1 MILYGANKPKNLCY
15 GNTQLD
21 ALKLGNSNVTSL
33 NGISGSSTL
42 QDSSVISGFKYIE
55 SNSTSKVTDRM
66 SAFEYVPS
74 DALALKTSSG
84 TGTIKTKF
92 ACTMFVFSWERFDT
106 VSVDL
111 SFKTYDT
118 NTTVIRVNMTG
129 GYFKI
134 YNSAGTEVSSTW
146 IGGNHGMMVVKRKN
160 GYYIGSSESDW
171 SFSGATTVPATFD
184 KPVYAVLT
192 SSTNS
197 YVYIHTFTKLDYL
210 RQINS

>member
-1 MILYGANKPKNLCY
+1 MILYGVNKPKNICY
-15 GNTQLD
+15 GNTLLD
-21 ALKLGNSNVTSL
+21 ELKLGNSNVTSRDRVTGRSNL
-33 NGISGSSTL
+33 
-42 QDSSVISGFKYIE
+42 E
-55 SNSTSKVTDRM
+55 SNSIISKFAYIETNTTSKVTNRT
-66 SAFEYVPS
+66 SALGYVPAE
-74 DALALKTSSG
+74 ALALKTSSG
-84 TGTIKTKF
+84 TGTLKTKF
-92 ACTMFVFSWERFDT
+92 ACSMFVFSWERFDT
-106 VSVDL
+106 VKVDL

-118 NTTVIRVNMTG
+118 HETVIRVNMTG

-146 IGGNHGMMVVKRKN
+146 IGGNHGMMIERRKG

-171 SFSGATTVPATFD
+171 SFSGSTTVATTYN

-197 YVYIHTFTKLDYL
+197 YVYIHTYTKLSFL